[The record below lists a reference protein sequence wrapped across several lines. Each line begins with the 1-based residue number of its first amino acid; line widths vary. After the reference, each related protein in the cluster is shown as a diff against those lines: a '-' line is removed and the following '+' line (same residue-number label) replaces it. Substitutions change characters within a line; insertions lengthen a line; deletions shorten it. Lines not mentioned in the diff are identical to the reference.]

1 MPTEVQPAV
10 ASSAAEAGAVCFPV
24 HAVTPNWLYNL
35 RVLWGG
41 RRGLLRATGVAFIAS
56 LIVSLVIPKMYVSR
70 ARIMPPE
77 ASNSNTA
84 LFAALTGRALGSDAL
99 GGLAASLI
107 GGRNSGAL
115 FADLLRSGSVTDALI
130 ERFQLRSV
138 YHKRYRVDAAK
149 VLARRTEIVL
159 DKKSGVLTISVKDG
173 DPKRARDIAQA
184 YLDQLDVVVNRT
196 GTSSAHQ
203 ERVFIEKRLQQV
215 KGDLKQAEEAMSE
228 FSSTHSAIDL
238 KEQAQATVESEA
250 KVQGELI
257 VAEGELE
264 SLRQIY
270 GESNV
275 RVRETQARIAALKRE
290 LARMGGSAAP
300 LAEAGNRT
308 TETSTAEN
316 AVPYL
321 PLRQV
326 PRLAVP
332 YADLYRA
339 LHVHET
345 VYDLL
350 TQQYEIARIEE
361 AKDVPQVSIIDAPGI
376 PEKKSFPPRTL
387 LTLGLT
393 LLATILYSVG
403 MLCRHYWQYMDAA
416 DPRKAFG
423 LEVFTTIGS
432 MRLQWRRWRPAS

>member
-1 MPTEVQPAV
+1 MPVEAQHTMAR
-10 ASSAAEAGAVCFPV
+10 SAAEAGAESLPA
-24 HAVTPNWLYNL
+24 HAQMPNWLYNL
-35 RVLWGG
+35 RVLWSG
-41 RRGLLRATGVAFIAS
+41 RRHLLRFSGFAFIAS
-56 LIVSLVIPKMYVSR
+56 LLVSLVIPKTYVSQ

-77 ASNSNTA
+77 VSNSNTA

-115 FADLLRSGSVTDALI
+115 FMDLLRSGSVTDALI
-130 ERFQLRSV
+130 VRFQLLNV
-138 YHKRYRVDAAK
+138 YHKRYHVDAAR

-159 DKKSGVLTISVKDG
+159 DKKSGVLTLSVKDT

-184 YLDQLDVVVNRT
+184 YLDQLNVVENRT

-203 ERVFIEKRLQQV
+203 ERIFIEKRLQQV

-228 FSSTHSAIDL
+228 FSSMHSAIDL
-238 KEQAQATVESEA
+238 KEQARATVESEA
-250 KVQGELI
+250 KVQDELI

-264 SLRQIY
+264 SLQQIY

-275 RVRETQARIAALKRE
+275 RVREAQARIAVSKRE

-300 LAEAGNRT
+300 LAEAGNRE
-308 TETSTAEN
+308 TETSTASN
-316 AVPYL
+316 AVSYL

-332 YADLYRA
+332 YADLYRE
-339 LHVHET
+339 LHAQET

-350 TQQYEIARIEE
+350 TQQYEIARIQE
-361 AKDVPQVSIIDAPGI
+361 AKDIPAVSIIDAPGI
-376 PEKKSFPPRTL
+376 PEKKSFPPRAL

-393 LLATILYSVG
+393 LLATFLYSWG
-403 MLCRHYWQYMDAA
+403 MLCRHYWLCMDTA
-416 DPRKAFG
+416 DPRRAFG
-423 LEVFTTIGS
+423 LEVYQAIGS
-432 MRLQWRRWRPAS
+432 MRSPWRRWRPAS